1 MVELLS
7 AKIDKSLMKAYA
19 LDSQKEENKGW
30 VECIVYL
37 NDVYD
42 FKRQFKSVEI
52 IKEYPFINAVGVKIN
67 LDEIY
72 NLSLCKEVK
81 YISSQNMVR
90 AQIESSKKVLN
101 VDRFYNESIYGQGI
115 VVAVIDTG
123 IEPMLDFVI
132 PQNRIVLFKDF
143 VGNKEFP
150 YDDNGHGTFV
160 SGVLLGNG
168 LVSNGKYGGIAP
180 FANIIS
186 IKALDKSGEASSF
199 KVLDAMQW
207 VYDNKEKYNIKV
219 VCMSFGSEPLDKNDP
234 LSIGVEALWRSG
246 VVVVVAGGNSGP
258 KQETIKSPGIN
269 RQAIT
274 VGGAEVFSFNKFYV
288 PDFSSRGPARG
299 FFKPDI
305 VAPAVDIISNNNEIV
320 DGKAYT
326 RMSGTSVATPMI
338 AGVCALLCQK
348 FPNIRPDQ
356 VKSYILRHGK
366 SMGYGRNVEGF
377 GLFLA

>member
-1 MVELLS
+1 MQS
-7 AKIDKSLMKAYA
+7 AKIDKSLMRVFSVNYGGKSKKKN
-19 LDSQKEENKGW
+19 LI
-30 VECIVYL
+30 ECIVYL
-37 NDVYD
+37 NEMYD
-42 FKRQFKSVEI
+42 LKNQFKDIQI
-52 IKEYPFINAVGVKIN
+52 IKEYPFINAVGVRID
-67 LDEIY
+67 LGDIY
-72 NLSLCKEVK
+72 NLSLCRQVK
-81 YISSQNMVR
+81 FISSQSVVKV
-90 AQIESSKKVLN
+90 QIESSKKYLN
-101 VDRFYNESIYGQGI
+101 IDRFYNENIYGQG
-115 VVAVIDTG
+115 VAVAIIDTG

-132 PQNRIVLFKDF
+132 PKNRIILFKDF
-143 VGNKEFP
+143 VNEKTLP

-168 LVSNGKYGGIAP
+168 LVSNGKFCGVAPLANVIA
-180 FANIIS
+180 

-207 VYDNKEKYNIKV
+207 IYDNKSKYNIKV

-234 LSIGVEALWRSG
+234 LSIGVEALWKSG
-246 VVVVVAGGNSGP
+246 VIVVVAGGNSGP
-258 KQETIKSPGIN
+258 KQETIKSPGVN
-269 RQAIT
+269 RHIIT
-274 VGGAEVFSFNKFYV
+274 VGGAEVFALNNFDI

-305 VAPAVDIISNNNEIV
+305 VAPAVDIISNNIEIV
-320 DGKAYT
+320 NGRAYT

-348 FPNIRPDQ
+348 FPFIKPNQ
-356 VKSYILRHGK
+356 VKNYILKHGK